1 MHTKPPILAS
11 STRRGPAVRIGSPML
26 TTILIIAAIIICLD
40 FWLRRR

>member
-1 MHTKPPILAS
+1 MSEQDKG
-11 STRRGPAVRIGSPML
+11 GPAVRIGSPML